1 MGHLAKCSHR
11 GNISSC
17 FYFHCSHLDYQ
28 LLHHRLLPKQHHH
41 LHLRRDRVHLHL
53 HHKSHLHIHLSHL
66 QLPTHSHHHLHLR
79 QGHCHLPLHR
89 SHFHLLLPLLHLQ
102 HHHFHLHQG
111 QHHRQESKRK
121 WRATTSKPHHHPQM
135 NGIL

>member
-28 LLHHRLLPKQHHH
+28 LLHHRLLLKQHHH
-41 LHLRRDRVHLHL
+41 LHLRQGHVHRHL
-53 HHKSHLHIHLSHL
+53 HHKSYLQLPHLW
-66 QLPTHSHHHLHLR
+66 LPTHSHHHLHLH
-79 QGHCHLPLHR
+79 QGHHQKQHLQLH
-89 SHFHLLLPLLHLQ
+89 LLHLH

-111 QHHRQESKRK
+111 QHHRQESKRE

-135 NGIL
+135 TGIL

>member
-28 LLHHRLLPKQHHH
+28 LLHHRLL
-41 LHLRRDRVHLHL
+41 LH
-53 HHKSHLHIHLSHL
+53 
-66 QLPTHSHHHLHLR
+66 QLHHLHLR
-79 QGHCHLPLHR
+79 QGHHHLHLLHPQKRHLQLHLRQGHRHLPFHR
-89 SHFHLLLPLLHLQ
+89 SHFHLQLPLLHLQ

-111 QHHRQESKRK
+111 QHHRQESKRE

>member
-28 LLHHRLLPKQHHH
+28 LLHHRLLLKQ
-41 LHLRRDRVHLHL
+41 
-53 HHKSHLHIHLSHL
+53 
-66 QLPTHSHHHLHLR
+66 HHHLHLR
-79 QGHCHLPLHR
+79 QGHVHRHLHHKSYLQLRQGHRQIALHR
-89 SHFHLLLPLLHLQ
+89 SHFHLQLPLLHLH

-111 QHHRQESKRK
+111 QHHRQESKRE

-135 NGIL
+135 TGIL

>member
-28 LLHHRLLPKQHHH
+28 LLHHRLLLSQHHH
-41 LHLRRDRVHLHL
+41 LHLRQGHVHRHLHHRIYPHLHL
-53 HHKSHLHIHLSHL
+53 PHLW
-66 QLPTHSHHHLHLR
+66 LPTHSHHHLHL
-79 QGHCHLPLHR
+79 
-89 SHFHLLLPLLHLQ
+89 LHLQ
-102 HHHFHLHQG
+102 KRRLQLHLREGHCQIHQG

-135 NGIL
+135 TG